1 MTSVITGTA
10 MRAYELAARFRE
22 RGVPVVLGGPHVTL
36 IPEDAQPHA
45 DAIVVGYAACGV
57 LLALLFFTGYRWAK
71 YTLGHP
77 WIVGLCFLVGG
88 IAMVWTA
95 IMLGG

>member
-1 MTSVITGTA
+1 MAPAAALGDSFRSFFESVDKFFSNLADVNVGT
-10 MRAYELAARFRE
+10 L
-22 RGVPVVLGGPHVTL
+22 
-36 IPEDAQPHA
+36 
-45 DAIVVGYAACGV
+45 

-77 WIVGLCFLVGG
+77 WIVGSCFLIGG

>member
-1 MTSVITGTA
+1 MYFRILGPMEVCGPDGQGEIA
-10 MRAYELAARFRE
+10 APRQRIVLA
-22 RGVPVVLGGPHVTL
+22 TL
-36 IPEDAQPHA
+36 
-45 DAIVVGYAACGV
+45 

-77 WIVGLCFLVGG
+77 WVVGLCFLVGG